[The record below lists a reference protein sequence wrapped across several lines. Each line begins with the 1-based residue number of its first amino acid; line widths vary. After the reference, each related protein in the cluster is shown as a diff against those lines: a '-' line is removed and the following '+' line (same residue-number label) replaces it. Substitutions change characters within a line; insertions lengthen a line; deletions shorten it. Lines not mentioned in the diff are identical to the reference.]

1 MANLI
6 GGINMNKSGRNM
18 IDDEVKEAV
27 RKRFY
32 SGDTNISALAR
43 EFGLSRD
50 TVRNIVKSD
59 PVRYEQAVMKT
70 ERRILERF
78 YGGDTNIS
86 ALAKE
91 FGVSRDTVTKI
102 VKNDREK
109 YEQTMVQAHQE
120 SALRRKITKAA
131 YRQKKLQAT
140 EQDEQ
145 SKAICEYFWS
155 IKWADDN
162 YECSSEYKVAEYFGM
177 KLEDVIAVL
186 RTDPRYGELEKY
198 REEVIKK
205 KMLELQEQNAISM
218 SKRTCLSP
226 EQAVMLNRNAYDLS
240 QDRKRFTYNLKKWAV
255 RPADLPQSISANW
268 INPSKEA
275 KDKIKAEEWNSETEQ
290 QAIGTADKPVP
301 PGGGKKKKKKHRHK
315 KK

>member
-1 MANLI
+1 
-6 GGINMNKSGRNM
+6 MNKSGRNM
-18 IDDEVKEAV
+18 IDDGVKEAV

-32 SGDTNISALAR
+32 SGYTNISALAR
-43 EFGLSRD
+43 EFNISPNTISR
-50 TVRNIVKSD
+50 IVKSD
-59 PVRYEQAVMKT
+59 PVRYEQAVKET
-70 ERRILERF
+70 EKRILERF
-78 YGGDTNIS
+78 YGGETNIS
-86 ALAKE
+86 ALARE
-91 FGVSRDTVTKI
+91 FNLARNTVSDI
-102 VKNDREK
+102 VKSDPVR
-109 YEQTMVQAHQE
+109 YEQAIAQARHE
-120 SALRRKITKAA
+120 AAKRRKEQQHKACKKA
-131 YRQKKLQAT
+131 YQQNRLQARD
-140 EQDEQ
+140 QDGH
-145 SKAICEYFWS
+145 SRTICEYFWRM
-155 IKWADDN
+155 KCTDDD
-162 YECSSEYKVAEYFGM
+162 YGRYSEYKTAEHFGIG
-177 KLEDVIAVL
+177 LQDVVETL

-198 REEVIKK
+198 REEVIEK